1 MSVNVLEFRALPGEV
16 GRRVAAALGI
26 SGTMMGF
33 KGRVG
38 APTPVKG
45 TANKS
50 LK

>member
-1 MSVNVLEFRALPGEV
+1 MCIYSRFLPGEV
-16 GRRVAAALGI
+16 NRRIAAALGI

-38 APTPVKG
+38 GVSSTPVKE
-45 TANKS
+45 TNNKS